1 MARPTCPRC
10 GLHLFPGDVFAAVT
24 RGTTDDACLR
34 DWDERG
40 EELCYAC
47 HTTDG
52 EDEHHDC
59 GRYSSQ
65 TVLGL
70 ALLMNRVQVAESIVR
85 RTSLSVLKPLRVFLD
100 VELLGKGGLQ
110 HFDDET
116 LANNGYRHGILA
128 AIEWVQTRNSDLYV
142 RVNDVLKA
150 KLRWEFVADMLSK
163 ERWLFYL
170 LSSHTEAENELPL
183 PRMPDRFVFPSQKR
197 MRTLARMR

>member
-10 GLHLFPGDVFAAVT
+10 DLHLFPGDIFAAVT
-24 RGTTDDACLR
+24 RGIAGDACLR

-70 ALLMNRVQVAESIVR
+70 ALLMNRVPIAESIVR
-85 RTSLSVLKPLRVFLD
+85 RTPLSVLKPLRVFLD
-100 VELLGKGGLQ
+100 VELLGKGGL
-110 HFDDET
+110 HHVDDET
-116 LANNGYRHGILA
+116 IAENGYRHGILA
-128 AIEWVQTRNSDLYV
+128 AVEWVQTRNSDLYV
-142 RVNDVLKA
+142 RIHEVVKA
-150 KLRWEFVADMLSK
+150 KLRWEFVADMLRR
-163 ERWLFYL
+163 ERWLFDL
-170 LSSHTEAENELPL
+170 LASHTEAENELPSS
-183 PRMPDRFVFPSQKR
+183 RSPDRFAFPSPER
-197 MRTLARMR
+197 MKTLAHMR